1 MVGLVDVVLLGIQ
14 CGYVMLWGDYRN
26 VVISTYACF
35 EIKLDQTCLRFHST
49 YHDNV
54 ILNIYEKWSV
64 LIERYRELRQDSC
77 V

>member
-1 MVGLVDVVLLGIQ
+1 MVGFVDVVLLGIR
-14 CGYVMLWGDYRN
+14 CGYVMLWGDYRK

-35 EIKLDQTCLRFHST
+35 EIKLVQTCLKFHST

-54 ILNIYEKWSV
+54 ILNINREWSV
-64 LIERYRELRQDSC
+64 LTERYRELRQDSC